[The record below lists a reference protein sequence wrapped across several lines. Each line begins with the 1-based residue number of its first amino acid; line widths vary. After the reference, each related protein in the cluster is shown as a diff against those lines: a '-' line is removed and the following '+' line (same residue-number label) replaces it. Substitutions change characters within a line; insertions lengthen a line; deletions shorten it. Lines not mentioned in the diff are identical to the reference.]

1 MTDFIIICHGKSEV
15 ILARWL
21 QSRTRVRINV
31 DSNNGGERS
40 VMINNL
46 NQFLDENGYKNSSSL
61 KRRFPNIEYKNRI
74 GLKDLRI
81 FTLMDV
87 DVDGK
92 LVHDYLNRDMFRGRE
107 LYESITP
114 ILSDRSL
121 DDVFDRIG
129 LHVDRNSKAES
140 YRKILNNTAVDD
152 LYLLLKECESTNLD
166 CMMEEI
172 LKHSP
177 DFQGKI

>member
-1 MTDFIIICHGKSEV
+1 MTDFIVICHGKSEV
-15 ILARWL
+15 ILAKWL

-40 VMINNL
+40 VMINSL
-46 NQFLDENGYKNSSSL
+46 NQFLDENGYRNSSSL

-92 LVHDYLNRDMFRGRE
+92 LVHDYLNRDMF
-107 LYESITP
+107 
-114 ILSDRSL
+114 SL
-121 DDVFDRIG
+121 TWTVVISG
-129 LHVDRNSKAES
+129 K
-140 YRKILNNTAVDD
+140 
-152 LYLLLKECESTNLD
+152 ST
-166 CMMEEI
+166 
-172 LKHSP
+172 
-177 DFQGKI
+177 F